1 MAAGISAAITQGI
14 VAHNYHSEA
23 RHEFLR
29 LPLLLHGFCIPID
42 AVCEVT
48 SIHQKKSDSP
58 QIILPQNS
66 Y

>member
-1 MAAGISAAITQGI
+1 MAAGRSAAITQGS
-14 VAHNYHSEA
+14 VAHYYYHSET

-29 LPLLLHGFCIPID
+29 LPLILHGFCILMD

-48 SIHQKKSDSP
+48 SIHHKSDSP
-58 QIILPQNS
+58 QIIVLQNS